1 VSAQAAT
8 GAPIFISYSGDDTT
22 IAEKVCRELELDG
35 IDCWIAPRNVEP
47 GRDYG
52 EQIIAAIESAP
63 AMVLIH
69 SAGANASLFV
79 PNELERAV
87 SKGKPVFVLRRSQ
100 VQPSWDIGRLA
111 ARSQWFDGWT
121 PPLEDRVYTLAAAI
135 RRQLGMP
142 PLARRTARPGVAPL
156 SRRPSTTVG
165 LAAAGLAALAVVAL
179 VGSLLFFTSQSPTP
193 TPSPA
198 PRTAVASASILPTES
213 PIPQATGEPGFYLTE
228 AMGVARGRQIEALL
242 QDGSVL
248 IAGGTDG
255 SSALRSA
262 ELYDPTTGGFSPT
275 TGSMSAGR
283 ECPAATPLPDGRV
296 LIAGGWDGSASL
308 ASAELYDPK
317 TGKFART
324 PGSMA
329 VGRECPIATPL
340 PDGRV
345 LIAGGWDGSATLA
358 SAELYDPKTGKFTRT
373 AGPMRHSREFFT
385 TALLPNGDVLIA
397 GGDDAVAA
405 LSTAELYDPK
415 SGTFSLTGSMTT
427 ARSAHTAT
435 LLSDG
440 RVLLAGGRSNMSGP
454 VLKTAELY
462 DPKSGTFSP
471 TTGSMTDAR
480 EGHTAT
486 LLRDGRVLV
495 AGGLD
500 DSATL
505 ATAEIYIPAT
515 GSFSPAGTMKVARF
529 SQTATLLPN
538 GRVLIVGGQDH
549 QVSTASA
556 ELYQP

>member
-317 TGKFART
+317 TGKF
-324 PGSMA
+324 
-329 VGRECPIATPL
+329 
-340 PDGRV
+340 
-345 LIAGGWDGSATLA
+345 
-358 SAELYDPKTGKFTRT
+358 TRT